1 MRLRRFVPSLIIAL
15 LMVPAAFAS
24 VDRGVLLA
32 NEIRAQQQEIRE
44 GVETRKAP
52 FDGLTTSERAELLS
66 KQSRMLHLLEGKHST
81 DDLNA
86 QHKTEVFNTLEWIE
100 AVVNNDA
107 DDRMVCERR
116 QILGSNRKERVCKT
130 AGQWRAEREAARQL
144 LDSRNGCMDCA
155 SN

>member
-1 MRLRRFVPSLIIAL
+1 
-15 LMVPAAFAS
+15 MVPAAFAS

-32 NEIRAQQQEIRE
+32 NEIRAQQLEIRE

-52 FDGLTTSERAELLS
+52 FDELTTSERTELLS

-144 LDSRNGCMDCA
+144 LDSRKGCMDCA